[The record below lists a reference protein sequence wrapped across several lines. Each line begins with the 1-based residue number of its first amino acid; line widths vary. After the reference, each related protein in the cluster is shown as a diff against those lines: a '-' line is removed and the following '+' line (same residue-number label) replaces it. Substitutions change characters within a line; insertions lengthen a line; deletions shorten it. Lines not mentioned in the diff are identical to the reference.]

1 MHRLFV
7 RTSLAAYVAALSSL
21 TLASQAPEPHQEK
34 TVSIFAQVRDAARRA
49 ADPLSFV
56 ETRGLIDAGPLT
68 PGAVRH
74 SFRAELP
81 YCSDRRAEAIWK
93 SLKLK
98 AREPEHFVEVITSTT
113 VTDESVLF
121 GFIRVPVI
129 EAPGKEPFTIT
140 EHVMLDGELKSV
152 LFIQTDG
159 DFLATN
165 RVEKDGNDWY
175 FVLHYVY
182 DYPKSKEAFDEEMAT
197 VMYKLLAW
205 ADAEMKRSDE
215 SSGSLL
221 GDSQIGKPL
230 EVDIFERIDSPD
242 DIAETCRIPIAIS
255 RPSNP

>member
-7 RTSLAAYVAALSSL
+7 RRSLTAYVVALSSL
-21 TLASQAPEPHQEK
+21 TLASQAPEAPEPHQEK
-34 TVSIFAQVRDAARRA
+34 TVSVFAQVRDAARRA
-49 ADPLSFV
+49 ADLPDPLTFV
-56 ETRGLIDAGPLT
+56 EIRALIDAGPLT

-81 YCSDRRAEAIWK
+81 YCSDQRAEAIWK

-98 AREPEHFVEVITSTT
+98 AREPENFVEVITSTT
-113 VTDESVLF
+113 VTDESVPF

-129 EAPGKEPFTIT
+129 EAAGQEPFTIT
-140 EHVMLDGELKSV
+140 EHVMLDEELKSV

-182 DYPKSKEAFDEEMAT
+182 DYPKIKEAFDEEMAT

-205 ADAEMKRSDE
+205 ADAEVERSASTR
-215 SSGSLL
+215 SSGFPS
-221 GDSQIGKPL
+221 GSAPAQ
-230 EVDIFERIDSPD
+230 S
-242 DIAETCRIPIAIS
+242 CRP
-255 RPSNP
+255 